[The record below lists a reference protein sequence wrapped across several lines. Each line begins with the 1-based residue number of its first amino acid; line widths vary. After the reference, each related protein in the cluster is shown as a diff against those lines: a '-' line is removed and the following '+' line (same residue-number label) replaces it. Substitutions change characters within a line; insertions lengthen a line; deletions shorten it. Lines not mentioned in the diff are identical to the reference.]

1 MADYI
6 FDYIDSD
13 KSKRYIYGTYIEM
26 AFHNFYVTLQDIYKN
41 VKKGYSKIEKTD
53 FQDISNGDYIFDS
66 ITDKEETKILK
77 KELNAHFPFLNILQN
92 DFGEN
97 DKKEVIKKFWFFFKA
112 LYNDTETTNPYFADN
127 RPFIQKWFKS
137 LNANGKE
144 IGIVISAQKETN
156 SVGIEKFIRKCAV
169 VRSGKFGFEDF
180 IIFIHLFLESYKID
194 ALLKENVVKSY
205 FGYNPKSV
213 GQLLS
218 HYNIVPN
225 IFNKIDSD
233 RNRRY
238 IYFTYVEMA
247 FHNFF
252 ITLQHV
258 YKCVKGVSPT
268 IDEDDFGKAG
278 NMFFGK
284 HINDKPENPRLKDVF
299 KTPEEIES
307 VNRLLTKHFPFL
319 KVIEEDF
326 GGTNKIDIIE
336 KFWDLLQVLRNTL
349 EHNTTIKQSKFV
361 ENKGNVLKWLKSE
374 TSTGKKGIAIAAK
387 KEMKDRFAEE
397 ININFHSVKDAPKSV
412 NFFLNQCAKKDNS
425 FTFKSFVVFLSLFLE
440 GKYIYNFLNNT
451 EIREF
456 FYYIEKSETETRT
469 IPFEDNDIVFLYRT
483 LSIYNINLPAV
494 KYDAQFD
501 EKNILG
507 LDIINELQKC
517 PHELFEHLSIKDQN
531 KFRVESGENADFPDD
546 ILLKRFQDR
555 FASLVLRYID
565 TQEIFKDIRFQVSLG
580 KYRYKFYDKQCI
592 DSDSADRVRIL
603 QKDLKSF
610 GRLGAMEQKRLTEW
624 SEVMR
629 VTDLENQ
636 AEADNAQTEPYIT
649 NQIARYN
656 LDKDTPKI
664 PLWWDGDCGLPVTK
678 DDVKSGKKD
687 LNSVATKAFL
697 SVYDLPAVMFLHFLG
712 GNPEKLIKD
721 YYENFRK
728 FFSDVKDGILT
739 PENFSQEKFS
749 TDYKIDFC
757 RVPQKL
763 QEYLT
768 GKKRNENL
776 ERYKDLPSKMLK
788 KVLSDQKQSF
798 LADKQKEILDNLI
811 CRKNILNEKPAELK
825 SGKLAD
831 YLAKSIVSLIK
842 DNNIKPTG
850 KNYSVLQA
858 NLAVYEIDKIEKMFV
873 RSKIADNHPF
883 LKKVLSEKPTNTLK
897 FYSSYLKNEIEFF
910 KNIENCKYLKFY
922 KYQEEKFATKNADF
936 YKKLAEHYLSNG
948 YVELTGKI
956 FESEIREKV
965 SGKIDGVDSMDTKYN
980 ISFLINRYYQ
990 EYQPFYDY
998 ERQYKYLEPKGKIGK
1013 KDCYYASP
1021 NEINAILQKGNRISY
1036 ESSIATKII
1045 EVINLETKKTEVEK
1059 LKKIQEQFSSENIKR
1074 YRREMKNNE
1083 TDISRYRIQDKI
1095 LFEMAK
1101 TLLISEFKVSEMTL
1115 KNIMPKDNIFDKQMT
1130 NFCVKLTLSDKTL
1143 TVNAKGLKV
1152 KNYAT
1157 IYRTIFDR
1165 RLDTLSKCIKEDTV
1179 NLDDLQ
1185 KELEN
1190 YDREA
1195 LKINK
1200 LIYNA
1205 DETKR
1210 AIPFVKGIRNS
1221 FAHWSYQFAVN
1232 EPDTSLENLRNKL
1245 KDGNLGDK
1253 IKVVRP
1259 ELEMAVI

>member
-1 MADYI
+1 MADHI
-6 FDYIDSD
+6 FDYIDPD
-13 KSKRYIYGTYIEM
+13 KSNRYIYGTYIEM
-26 AFHNFYVTLQDIYKN
+26 AFHNF
-41 VKKGYSKIEKTD
+41 
-53 FQDISNGDYIFDS
+53 
-66 ITDKEETKILK
+66 
-77 KELNAHFPFLNILQN
+77 
-92 DFGEN
+92 
-97 DKKEVIKKFWFFFKA
+97 
-112 LYNDTETTNPYFADN
+112 
-127 RPFIQKWFKS
+127 
-137 LNANGKE
+137 
-144 IGIVISAQKETN
+144 
-156 SVGIEKFIRKCAV
+156 
-169 VRSGKFGFEDF
+169 
-180 IIFIHLFLESYKID
+180 
-194 ALLKENVVKSY
+194 
-205 FGYNPKSV
+205 
-213 GQLLS
+213 
-218 HYNIVPN
+218 
-225 IFNKIDSD
+225 
-233 RNRRY
+233 
-238 IYFTYVEMA
+238 
-247 FHNFF
+247 F
-252 ITLQHV
+252 ITLQHI
-258 YKCVKGVSPT
+258 YKCVKGVYPA
-268 IDEDDFGKAG
+268 IQEEDFGR
-278 NMFFGK
+278 
-284 HINDKPENPRLKDVF
+284 DENTKFIFDDLTNAEDQERIK
-299 KTPEEIES
+299 
-307 VNRLLTKHFPFL
+307 LLLNKHFPFL
-319 KVIEEDF
+319 GVIEDDF
-326 GGTNKIDIIE
+326 NESDKITII
-336 KFWDLLQVLRNTL
+336 KKCWDFLKSLRNAA
-349 EHNTTIKQSKFV
+349 EHNT
-361 ENKGNVLKWLKSE
+361 E
-374 TSTGKKGIAIAAK
+374 TSKSIFANNKADIIRWLRTDFGSGKDVKKRGIAIAAK
-387 KEMKDRFAEE
+387 KEMKDRF
-397 ININFHSVKDAPKSV
+397 FLPQDPKSV
-412 NFFLNQCAKKDNS
+412 FYFMNNCTAQNGD
-425 FTFKSFVVFLSLFLE
+425 FTFRSLVVFVSLFLE
-440 GKYIYNFLNNT
+440 GKYSYQFITNP
-451 EIREF
+451 EIRSN
-456 FYYIEKSETETRT
+456 FYYTDFNRRT
-469 IPFEDNDIVFLYRT
+469 NESVKKDFKPEDFVNLYRT

-757 RVPQKL
+757 CVPQKL

-798 LADKQKEILDNLI
+798 LAAKQKEILDNLI

-842 DNNIKPTG
+842 DNKIKPTG

-858 NLAVYEIDKIEKMFV
+858 NLAVYESFDKIEKMFV

-956 FESEIREKV
+956 FESEIRERV

-980 ISFLINRYYQ
+980 ISFLISRFYK
-990 EYQPFYDY
+990 ESQPFYDFAREYKIY
-998 ERQYKYLEPKGKIGK
+998 ELDEDNEPEGKTAFYKREK
-1013 KDCYYASP
+1013 KNND
-1021 NEINAILQKGNRISY
+1021 NAIR
-1036 ESSIATKII
+1036 
-1045 EVINLETKKTEVEK
+1045 
-1059 LKKIQEQFSSENIKR
+1059 R
-1074 YRREMKNNE
+1074 YRV
-1083 TDISRYRIQDKI
+1083 QDKI

-1101 TLLISEFKVSEMTL
+1101 TLLISEFNVSEMTL

-1221 FAHWSYQFAVN
+1221 FAHWSYQFAVK